1 MSTARAVADPAARVR
16 HAPGRALLIALAGFT
31 LLATGDVV
39 AKAMAAAWPG
49 SAIAALRYAFGVA
62 GLTALVAIRFGRAGF
77 IFPKPWTQLG
87 RGIAV
92 GTATATFFLSLRLM
106 PLADATAIVFTSPI
120 WTIILSFL
128 FLRERPSP
136 AVLVSIALASAGVL
150 LVLRPNVLAF
160 GAEALLPLAAAL
172 AMACLFI
179 LNRKVAG
186 LAPIIVMQLLVAIMA
201 MPVLL
206 ALTLYGHVSGDPA
219 QFVTWPPAA
228 VVAGCALVAVT
239 ATCGHWCLFRATE
252 LASAASIAPMTYV
265 QLLVALVAGSALFG
279 DLPTWT
285 MLSGAGLIIAGGLW
299 LWRSQRRAG
308 RLAYDPDAEI

>member
-1 MSTARAVADPAARVR
+1 MGAEIDRRDHAARVQY
-16 HAPGRALLIALAGFT
+16 APGRALLVALAGFT

-39 AKAMAAAWPG
+39 AKAMAASWPG

-62 GLTALVAIRFGRAGF
+62 GLTALVAIRFGKSGF
-77 IFPKPWTQLG
+77 VLPRPWVQLG
-87 RGIAV
+87 RGMAV
-92 GTATATFFLSLRLM
+92 GIATATFFLSLRLM

-136 AVLVSIALASAGVL
+136 AVLVSIALASVGVL
-150 LVLRPNVLAF
+150 LILRPNLLAF

-206 ALTLYGHVSGDPA
+206 ALALFGHGSGDPA
-219 QFVTWPPAA
+219 QAVTWPSVA
-228 VVAGCALVAVT
+228 VVSGCALVALT

-252 LASAASIAPMTYV
+252 LASAATIAPMTYV
-265 QLLVALVAGSALFG
+265 QLLVALAAGALLFG
-279 DLPTWT
+279 DLPTVP
-285 MLSGAGLIIAGGLW
+285 MLAGAALIVSGGLW
-299 LWRSQRRAG
+299 LWQSQRRAG
-308 RLAYDPDAEI
+308 RPSYDPDAEI